1 MTDTFQYLELIT
13 IFGLEQ
19 FLNLEVNQG
28 KKKKGKT
35 NLKKESRKQ
44 NSSIPR

>member
-28 KKKKGKT
+28 KKKK
-35 NLKKESRKQ
+35 EKQ
-44 NSSIPR
+44 I